1 MIKTRIKHKRDTAA
15 NWTAE
20 NTILLNGEIAIV
32 DDGNSTKLK
41 IGDGSTAYNSLP
53 FYVPET
59 DLNNATGVI
68 PIANGGTGAT
78 TAADACTNLGALPLS
93 GGTLTGTLTLPSSV
107 YTDNYTGALNLNN
120 SNIYGVNGIYT
131 SDLADTPSEGINF
144 YRTATTVDSLH
155 AKSGVL
161 YFTPNRTLGGNGTS
175 YKVLTSQDSTG
186 YHTGNATSIGG
197 ASATKPAV
205 VVTTYKSG
213 ASWYRVWSDG
223 WKEQGGTA
231 TFSATEC
238 TVTFPKA
245 FNDTHYAFVYSKVRY
260 ASKQGVQVHYNRT
273 TTNVK
278 CIASIDAD
286 CPFYWYAC
294 GY

>member
-53 FYVPET
+53 FYVSAA

-78 TAADACTNLGALPLS
+78 SAADALSNLGAA
-93 GGTLTGTLTLPSSV
+93 PSSHSHSSLNV
-107 YTDNYTGALNLNN
+107 YASNE
-120 SNIYGVNGIYT
+120 SNIANGHIGGILHINYRGVNGAITDYAFCDGKGNT
-131 SDLADTPSEGINF
+131 LAT
-144 YRTATTVDSLH
+144 L
-155 AKSGVL
+155 SGL
-161 YFTPNRTLGGNGTS
+161 
-175 YKVLTSQDSTG
+175 KQDNG

-205 VVTTYKSG
+205 VVTSYRSG

-223 WKEQGGTA
+223 WIEQGGTS
-231 TFSATEC
+231 TFSSTTC
-238 TVTFPKA
+238 VVTFHKA
-245 FNDTHYAFVYSKVRY
+245 FADTNYMFCYSKVRY

-273 TTNVK
+273 TTKVD

-294 GY
+294 GR